1 MAVADSVKSS
11 VSAMASSVGGA
22 LSFPPTRKLRDLEA
36 NRERLEERLALLED
50 GGNEHS
56 GKMPWWIKT
65 MLRNNPEAVS
75 EDVGFNDLKTA
86 ALKPLHEKK
95 QNKSSLGGKA

>member
-1 MAVADSVKSS
+1 M
-11 VSAMASSVGGA
+11 
-22 LSFPPTRKLRDLEA
+22 
-36 NRERLEERLALLED
+36 ED

-75 EDVGFNDLKTA
+75 EDAGFDDLKTA

-95 QNKSSLGGKA
+95 QKKTSLGGKT